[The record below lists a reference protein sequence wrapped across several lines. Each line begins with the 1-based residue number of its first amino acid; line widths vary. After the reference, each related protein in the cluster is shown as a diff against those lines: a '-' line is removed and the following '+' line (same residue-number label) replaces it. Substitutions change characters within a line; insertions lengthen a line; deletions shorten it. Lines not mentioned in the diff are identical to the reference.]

1 MRREAFEL
9 KKEITIMEDFAEAE
23 EMQGEIEELEKA
35 RNDYDEIY
43 NKLSDEDKAWV
54 NEQFFK
60 WIELYSGN
68 CGAGCGSCGSA
79 CA

>member
-1 MRREAFEL
+1 MKEEAFEL
-9 KKEITIMEDFAEAE
+9 KREIAIMQDFAEAE
-23 EMQGEIEELEKA
+23 EIKEEIEELEKA
-35 RNDYDEIY
+35 KKKFDEIY
-43 NKLSDEDKAWV
+43 KKLSDEDKAWV